1 MNDERQK
8 AVERLV
14 GEKLIGELKAGGPAC
29 PAPEVIASYID
40 RALEAGERAHLETHV
55 ASCRRCQE
63 AIATL
68 VRMIPQG
75 GTDKPVFAPARR
87 RTFPVWRWA
96 WAAPVL
102 LAVIIVGVWTVGDF
116 RNKIVAPVSEP
127 SPGPQLEGTPP
138 PPAAGATLTRPSPIE
153 APAAKL
159 ADKKAEAAGPRRAI
173 SRETTVEAKTE
184 PMKKPPPER
193 ERATA
198 DNVIQPGPTM
208 ATPSVRAR
216 LAAPRAPSPEPAEGF
231 VATGQPTG
239 PTAHQATRAVA
250 AGAGQGG
257 GVGTA
262 KAGGEVT
269 ELQGEKPAAKPTPV
283 ASDEMKTVSKV
294 DKLGKEKNSANA
306 EVDASPALAQAV
318 RPANAP
324 LSSPWNLIRTRKA
337 GTWRVGRGGTIQ
349 KLDRRGQW
357 TAIPTG
363 ISADLYS
370 VAFFDASEGW
380 AVGQSG
386 TVLRTTDGGKTWAPV
401 RSPTTTD
408 LIQVAAPDA
417 MSAQVTARDRSVLT
431 TTDGGMT
438 WNSPPPP

>member
-1 MNDERQK
+1 
-8 AVERLV
+8 
-14 GEKLIGELKAGGPAC
+14 
-29 PAPEVIASYID
+29 
-40 RALEAGERAHLETHV
+40 
-55 ASCRRCQE
+55 
-63 AIATL
+63 
-68 VRMIPQG
+68 
-75 GTDKPVFAPARR
+75 
-87 RTFPVWRWA
+87 
-96 WAAPVL
+96 
-102 LAVIIVGVWTVGDF
+102 
-116 RNKIVAPVSEP
+116 
-127 SPGPQLEGTPP
+127 
-138 PPAAGATLTRPSPIE
+138 
-153 APAAKL
+153 
-159 ADKKAEAAGPRRAI
+159 
-173 SRETTVEAKTE
+173 
-184 PMKKPPPER
+184 
-193 ERATA
+193 
-198 DNVIQPGPTM
+198 M

-401 RSPTTTD
+401 RSPTSAD
-408 LIQVAAPDA
+408 LIE
-417 MSAQVTARDRSVLT
+417 VTATGESSAEVTSREGSAFA
-431 TTDGGMT
+431 TTDGGMS